1 MPRIIQYPTV
11 NGDTVRRVC
20 AKPGQ
25 KPLPESQKRRRI
37 DVTLA
42 PSAIKRGQ
50 AQAAEMGLSFS
61 RYIEFLIYADCMCIE
76 SV

>member
-1 MPRIIQYPTV
+1 MPRIISYPTV
-11 NGDTVRRVC
+11 SGGAVRRVC
-20 AKPGQ
+20 AKSGP
-25 KPLPESQKRRRI
+25 KPLPDGQKRRRV

-50 AQAAEMGLSFS
+50 AQATEMGLSFS
-61 RYIEFLIYADCMCIE
+61 RYVEFLIYADCMCIE